1 MPTDKQIDWL
11 KNVVQGKANKKED
24 PHKYSVYMNRIRE
37 DIDAELERIKWIALN
52 AQYIM
57 KDEEWEVQKFGT
69 LKHRRL
75 IKLLEIVKAIQPE
88 SDPILVKLRRETG
101 LEKPE
106 PLI

>member
-1 MPTDKQIDWL
+1 MPTDKQIQWL
-11 KNVVQGKANKKED
+11 KDVVEGKTNKKVD

-37 DIDAELERIKWIALN
+37 DIDEELERIKWIALN

-57 KDEEWEVQKFGT
+57 KDEEWEVQEFGT

-75 IKLLEIVKAIQPE
+75 IKLLEIVKSIQPE
-88 SDPILVKLRRETG
+88 SDPVLVKLRRETG